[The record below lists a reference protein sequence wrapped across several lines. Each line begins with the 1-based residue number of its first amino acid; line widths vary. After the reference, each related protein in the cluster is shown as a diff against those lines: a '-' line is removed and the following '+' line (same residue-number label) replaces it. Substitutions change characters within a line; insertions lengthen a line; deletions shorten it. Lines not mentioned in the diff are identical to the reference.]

1 MVLRVLKE
9 VRLFKV
15 TFILTAFRWNSPTTL
30 QYCLNTRYRAQPKA
44 EDLYSRRPIDPK
56 QHIYIYMYTYIYIQH
71 YIYVHTT
78 YTYVHYM
85 NAY

>member
-56 QHIYIYMYTYIYIQH
+56 QHIYIYICIHIYIHNITYMYTQLIHTYI
-71 YIYVHTT
+71 T
-78 YTYVHYM
+78 
-85 NAY
+85 